1 MTKVNPRL
9 LSACDG
15 KKIIATN
22 PMMDIRHYFQALI
35 YAQKQLNVHDFQHQL
50 ANATDEQIDH
60 WVKQFCYRNH
70 LSQNDY
76 QEIKLALL
84 ANDLLWLKLLAKNP
98 TRQNL
103 YEKGLMWW
111 ISYHC
116 PYEVINL
123 STSKSGAIF
132 AYQNM
137 IGTSESFQQPLPL
150 ALKSLDFKIATKKPI
165 YVIAKYTDAIGGG
178 HQDNQRNDVEF
189 QLQQIDPSLNDQ
201 ICICLDGSYWK
212 RYFNYF
218 QTKYKDFI
226 FCTGDTIKQAISD
239 LVDLQDQKK
248 QQNHRQRR
256 IDQKRI

>member
-1 MTKVNPRL
+1 MARVNPQL
-9 LSACDG
+9 LSAADG
-15 KKIIATN
+15 KKIIRSN
-22 PMMDIRHYFQALI
+22 PMMTISQYFQALI
-35 YAQKQLNVHDFQHQL
+35 YAQKQLNVQDFQHQI
-50 ANATDEQIDH
+50 ANASDEQIEH

-76 QEIKLALL
+76 QEIKSALL
-84 ANDLLWLKLLAKNP
+84 ASDLLWLKLLAKNP

-116 PYEVINL
+116 SYEVINL
-123 STSKSGAIF
+123 TTTKHGSMF
-132 AYQNM
+132 AYQNR
-137 IGTSESFQQPLPL
+137 IGTSESFQQTLPL
-150 ALKSLDFKIATKKPI
+150 ALKSLDFKIATNKPI

-178 HQDNQRNDVEF
+178 HQDNQRNDIEF

-201 ICICLDGSYWK
+201 ICICLDGTYWK

-218 QTKYKDFI
+218 QTKYKNFI

-239 LVDLQDQKK
+239 LVNLQHQKEQK
-248 QQNHRQRR
+248 QHQSR
-256 IDQKRI
+256 IYQKQIR